1 MKNNVTLKMPKIGLR
16 KNPLFDRSER
26 ASLKADSTYLTIQVT
41 RGSIARVMPRHAS
54 TTRDRIILA
63 AVELFYSQG
72 YEATGMAQILKTSRA
87 NSGSFYF
94 FFKSKEH
101 LLDAVLDWYLANL
114 EPIILRPV
122 YAASQDPIERI
133 FLLLDGY
140 RQKILMTGFTFT
152 CPIGRLAL
160 EIDPGRRTIHNKIAA
175 NFDGWTAAVRQ
186 CFRDAAH
193 RFPTGVDF
201 DQLAQFVLTV
211 MEGGVMQA
219 RAHRSIAPFDDSV
232 QQLHHHL
239 DQLQKLAPKKS
250 KSNKMSGEQP

>member
-1 MKNNVTLKMPKIGLR
+1 
-16 KNPLFDRSER
+16 
-26 ASLKADSTYLTIQVT
+26 
-41 RGSIARVMPRHAS
+41 MPRPPS
-54 TTRDRIILA
+54 NTRERIIIA

-72 YEATGMAQILKTSRA
+72 YEATGMAQILKKARA

-114 EPIILRPV
+114 EPIILRPA
-122 YAASQDPIERI
+122 YAASEDPLQRI
-133 FLLLDGY
+133 FLVLDGY
-140 RQKILMTGFTFT
+140 RQKILATNFSFT

-160 EIDPGRRTIHNKIAA
+160 EIDPGRRKIHSKIAA

-186 CFRDAAH
+186 CLREAAH
-193 RFPTGVDF
+193 RFPAGTDF

-219 RAHRSIAPFDDSV
+219 RAHHSIVPFDRSV
-232 QQLHHHL
+232 DQLRRHL
-239 DQLQKLAPKKS
+239 DHLQTLTGKTSEPHQTQ
-250 KSNKMSGEQP
+250 GEHS

>member
-1 MKNNVTLKMPKIGLR
+1 
-16 KNPLFDRSER
+16 
-26 ASLKADSTYLTIQVT
+26 
-41 RGSIARVMPRHAS
+41 MPRPAS

-72 YEATGMAQILKTSRA
+72 YEGTGMAQILKKSRA

-94 FFKSKEH
+94 FFKGKEQ

-122 YAASQDPIERI
+122 YAASEDPVERI
-133 FLLLDGY
+133 FLLLDSY
-140 RQKILMTGFTFT
+140 RQKILMTDFTFT

-160 EIDPGRRTIHNKIAA
+160 EIDPARRKIHNKIAA

-186 CFRDAAH
+186 CLQDGAH
-193 RFPTGVDF
+193 RFPAGTDF

-211 MEGGVMQA
+211 MEGGVMQS
-219 RAHRSIAPFDDSV
+219 RAHRSIVPFDSSV
-232 QQLHHHL
+232 GQLRRHIDHL
-239 DQLQKLAPKKS
+239 LQLGKKN
-250 KSNKMSGEQP
+250 KSNKIPGEKL

>member
-1 MKNNVTLKMPKIGLR
+1 
-16 KNPLFDRSER
+16 
-26 ASLKADSTYLTIQVT
+26 
-41 RGSIARVMPRHAS
+41 MPRPAS

-63 AVELFYSQG
+63 AVELFYTHG
-72 YEATGMAQILKTSRA
+72 YEATGMAQILKKSHA

-122 YAASQDPIERI
+122 YAASEDPLERI

-140 RQKILMTGFTFT
+140 REKIMITNFTFS

-160 EIDPGRRTIHNKIAA
+160 EIDPARRKIHNKIAA
-175 NFDGWTAAVRQ
+175 NFDGWIAAVRQ
-186 CFRDAAH
+186 CLHDAA
-193 RFPTGVDF
+193 RLFPSGTDF

-211 MEGGVMQA
+211 MEGGVMQS
-219 RAHRSIAPFDDSV
+219 RAHRSIVPFDSSV
-232 QQLHHHL
+232 EQLRRHIE
-239 DQLQKLAPKKS
+239 QLQKTGGEKQSNFAP
-250 KSNKMSGEQP
+250 GEKL